1 MTHPAD
7 SPDGGHRGE
16 EDDGEGSMNEPGIF
30 EGDPLKEREEYKE
43 RLLDYFYGK

>member
-16 EDDGEGSMNEPGIF
+16 EDDGEGQHEA
-30 EGDPLKEREEYKE
+30 EYKE
-43 RLLDYFYGK
+43 EGAVALVLWLLPRGGAAEHV